1 MTGYT
6 VHTGSS
12 LKFSSS
18 WDRIFKE
25 TRSSKSRD
33 GQKQSKSASKAKGG
47 KKPAKKKSHG

>member
-25 TRSSKSRD
+25 TKSSKSGD
-33 GQKQSKSASKAKGG
+33 GQKSKSASKAKGG
-47 KKPAKKKSHG
+47 KQPAKKKSKG